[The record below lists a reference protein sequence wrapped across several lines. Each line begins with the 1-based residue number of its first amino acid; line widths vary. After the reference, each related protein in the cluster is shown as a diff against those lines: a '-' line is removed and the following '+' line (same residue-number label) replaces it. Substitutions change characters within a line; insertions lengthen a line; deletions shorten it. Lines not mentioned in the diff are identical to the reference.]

1 MAKTKTDRKVNRK
14 VKKFNKEL
22 REDVFQGRFEVRQL
36 AKTRVDDMQYYLYE
50 VRDNHHPERN
60 RIVPWEW
67 GDSIFFMDKIWREMN
82 DLIITSD
89 FWSLYW
95 AEKRAKEEQ
104 NKIIEQTITDLNNM
118 ADAFTK
124 VGSTAAT
131 EMTELLENIMK

>member
-14 VKKFNKEL
+14 VKQFNKEL
-22 REDVFQGRFEVRQL
+22 REDVFKGRFEVRQL
-36 AKTRVDDMQYYLYE
+36 EKTRVDSMQYYLYE

-67 GDSIFFMDKIWREMN
+67 GDSIFFMNKIWMEMN

-89 FWSLYW
+89 FWDLYW
-95 AEKRAKEEQ
+95 AERRAKEEQ
-104 NKIIEQTITDLNNM
+104 DKIIEQTITDLNNM

-124 VGSTAAT
+124 AGSTAA
-131 EMTELLENIMK
+131 EMTEALENIMK

>member
-14 VKKFNKEL
+14 VKQFNKEL
-22 REDVFQGRFEVRQL
+22 REDVFKGRFEVRQL
-36 AKTRVDDMQYYLYE
+36 EKTKVDGMQYYLYE

-67 GDSIFFMDKIWREMN
+67 GDSIFFMNKIWMEMN

-89 FWSLYW
+89 FWDLYW
-95 AEKRAKEEQ
+95 AERRAKEEQ
-104 NKIIEQTITDLNNM
+104 DKIIEQTITDLNNM

-124 VGSTAAT
+124 AGSTAA
-131 EMTELLENIMK
+131 EMTEALENIMK